1 MKHSDNKSFLNTV
14 KYDDNE
20 NELERQAEQTVQYD
34 GKIWVVGNKINVR
47 DALTKWQKQIDR
59 SRTE

>member
-1 MKHSDNKSFLNTV
+1 MEHSDNKNFFNTV

-20 NELERQAEQTVQYD
+20 NELEKQAEQTIQYD
-34 GKIWVVGNKINVR
+34 GKIWIVTKINVC
-47 DALTKWQKQIDR
+47 DALTKWQKQIGR